1 MVPGKILAD
10 KMIDICGVPPE
21 GTGLQ
26 NLRKAIIQTKYKYD
40 AATEDK
46 QVVWK
51 RMIINFIERYFYLIV
66 FAMYVRDIGPKGFPQ
81 TFQQFMEANSQ
92 LRTMIAEGR
101 GRLEWERKIP
111 DEKLEELKTM
121 LSAPDFKANMSKII
135 KRIYELSWDMFG
147 DLPRGHHKN
156 NSMHK
161 LASKTMIEI
170 LPENLASYIEKKCGS
185 LAGTPDFF
193 DVIGQV
199 SWYEPA

>member
-1 MVPGKILAD
+1 MTFDVSSDDWQAYLKNKI
-10 KMIDICGVPPE
+10 M
-21 GTGLQ
+21 
-26 NLRKAIIQTKYKYD
+26 N
-40 AATEDK
+40 
-46 QVVWK
+46 
-51 RMIINFIERYFYLIV
+51 NIERYFYMIV
-66 FAMYVRDIGPKGFPQ
+66 FAMYVREVGPKGFPQ
-81 TFQQFMEANSQ
+81 SFRQFMDANAG

-101 GRLEWERKIP
+101 GKLEWERKIP
-111 DEKLEELKTM
+111 DEKLSELKDL
-121 LSAPDFKANMSKII
+121 LSVTDFKANIPKII

-170 LPENLASYIEKKCGS
+170 LPPNLAAHVEKKCGS

-199 SWYEPA
+199 SWYEPEA